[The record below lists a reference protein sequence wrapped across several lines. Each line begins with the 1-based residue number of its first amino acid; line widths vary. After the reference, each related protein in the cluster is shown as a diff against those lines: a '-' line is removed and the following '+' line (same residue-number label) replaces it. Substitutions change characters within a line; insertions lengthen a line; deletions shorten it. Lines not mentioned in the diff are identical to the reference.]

1 MMTPSVTAGGESIGG
16 EESGLPGESEQDMVY
31 YPRED
36 TTYPEAQVERAR
48 QDLAQRLDTS
58 PEGVEV
64 VSVEAVTWP
73 DASLGGASQVLTPG
87 FRIVLAWEGRDYAYH
102 IALTEDSQDL
112 PLFAG
117 EPHPPGAG
125 ETMIVQSPIPTP
137 QATKAPPPTPA
148 VAEAPPGPDTDGLP
162 RRRQAG
168 VIYYPREDTTYP
180 EAQVEQAQQDLAQ
193 RLSTSPEDI
202 EVVSVEAVT
211 WPDASLGGA
220 REGGAIQ
227 VLTPGFRIVLGFAGE
242 EYAYHTGLTDDP
254 RDVLFHGIITD

>member
-1 MMTPSVTAGGESIGG
+1 MREFRQPGGWPVLVALVIAAVLLAGCGQAADRAEPTRPGALEMMTPSATSGQESIGG
-16 EESGLPGESEQDMVY
+16 EESGLPRGSEQDIVY

-73 DASLGGASQVLTPG
+73 DTSLGGAREGDASQVLTPG
-87 FRIVLAWEGRDYAYH
+87 FRIVLAWEGTDYAYH
-102 IALTEDSQDL
+102 TALTEDSQDL
-112 PLFAG
+112 LSFAG

-137 QATKAPPPTPA
+137 QATEAPPPTPA
-148 VAEAPPGPDTDGLP
+148 VAEGPAELDEAGLP
-162 RRRQAG
+162 GESQREG
-168 VIYYPREDTTYP
+168 VYYPRQDTTYP
-180 EAQVEQAQQDLAQ
+180 EAQIKQAQQDLAQ

-202 EVVSVEAVT
+202 
-211 WPDASLGGA
+211 
-220 REGGAIQ
+220 
-227 VLTPGFRIVLGFAGE
+227 
-242 EYAYHTGLTDDP
+242 GLK
-254 RDVLFHGIITD
+254 R